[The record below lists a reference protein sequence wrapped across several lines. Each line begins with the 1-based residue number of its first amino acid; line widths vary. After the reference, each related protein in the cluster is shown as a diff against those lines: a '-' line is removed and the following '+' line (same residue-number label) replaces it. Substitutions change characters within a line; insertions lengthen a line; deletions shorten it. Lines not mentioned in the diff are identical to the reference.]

1 MGNPTTG
8 KKKSKKAR
16 KKGRMIIFGIEIV
29 VLLILLT
36 GIFVFAKLNK
46 IKKDENFKTEDLVR
60 NDEVKKEDTAGFT
73 TIALFGLDSRDVED
87 LGEGVNSD
95 TIMIASINNK
105 TKEVKLASVYRDTY
119 LKIPDE
125 DYNKANSAYCVGGPE
140 KAISMLNMNL
150 DLAIEDYVTINFK
163 ALIEVIDALGGIE
176 IDVTEEEVDYINGY
190 MVETS
195 EITGAESPNIT
206 SAGTQTLTGLQ
217 ATAYC
222 RIRYTTGDDY
232 KRTERQRLVLSKI
245 AEKVKQSDPATLNKV
260 ADSVLGDISTSL
272 ESTTILKMVADA
284 ISYELGETTGFPFT
298 KTTNPDYEPA
308 SDAVY
313 VCGLEYNVSQL
324 HKFLY
329 GEENYQVSS
338 TVKEISDYII
348 EQTGAETEYIEEDA
362 TTGSSTG
369 TTTDSSTDSNSESTT
384 DSSTEGTDY

>member
-8 KKKSKKAR
+8 KKINKKAR
-16 KKGRMIIFGIEIV
+16 KKRRVVIFIIEIIV
-29 VLLILLT
+29 LVLLLGGLY
-36 GIFVFAKLNK
+36 VAAKFAK
-46 IKKDENFKTEDLVR
+46 IKKDADFNTEDLVR
-60 NDEVKKEDTAGFT
+60 NDEVKKEDTADFT

-105 TKEVKLASVYRDTY
+105 TKEVKIASVYRDTY

-125 DYNKANSAYCVGGPE
+125 NYNKANSAYCVGGPE

-163 ALIEVIDALGGIE
+163 ALIDVIDALDGID
-176 IDVTEEEVDYINGY
+176 IDVTEEEVQWVNGY
-190 MVETS
+190 MDETS
-195 EITGAESPNIT
+195 LITGAESPDLT
-206 SAGTQTLTGLQ
+206 GGGLQKLTGLQ

-222 RIRYTTGDDY
+222 RIRYTTGDDF
-232 KRTERQRLVLSKI
+232 KRTERQRLVISKI
-245 AEKVKQSDPATLNKV
+245 AEKVKQSDPATLNKI
-260 ADSVLGDISTSL
+260 ADSVLGEISSSL
-272 ESTTILKMVADA
+272 EPAEILKLVADGM
-284 ISYELGETTGFPFT
+284 SYELGETTGFPFT
-298 KTTNPDYEPA
+298 KTTNPDYEPG

-338 TVKEISDYII
+338 AVQEISNYLI
-348 EQTGAETEYIEEDA
+348 EQTGAETEYIEED
-362 TTGSSTG
+362 TTTDSSAG
-369 TTTDSSTDSNSESTT
+369 TTTDSSTDS
-384 DSSTEGTDY
+384 STESGTDDY